1 MIIGTAGHIDHGKSA
16 LIKAMTGIDPDRL
29 KEEKARGI
37 TIDLGFAH
45 LTFSDGTVAGIV
57 DVPGHE
63 RLVHNMLA
71 GAGGV
76 DIALIAV
83 AADEGVSQQTIEHVE
98 ILDLLGVKKAVAAIT
113 KIDLVG
119 EDERAVV
126 RLELEELLDGTGLS
140 DVLVVET
147 SAITGQG
154 LPELVQALESTA
166 AGVVEPALHRPFRM
180 PLDRVFT
187 LQGFGTV
194 VTGTPLCG
202 RVDVGQ
208 TLSVLPE
215 GEDVRVRSI
224 EVHGTRRDYAM
235 ARERVALNVT
245 ARRLSLHRG
254 TLLAE
259 SGVFAATAT
268 MDCGLHLLRT
278 RSGKPV
284 KTLLAK
290 LFLGTAEVPVMVVPL
305 ETGLLSPG
313 ITGYVQ
319 IRAKQL
325 LPAARGDRFVLR
337 TEDDRMNL
345 GGGIVVDAFAQKRG
359 PRRGATAQSLKTIDV
374 HEESEALIGFLQQAP
389 TGMTIHELS
398 RRLNLDRQRVINLVE
413 KLEGEER
420 VTRDAGEDTIVARS
434 ILDPLAQRILSEL
447 SAYHSKNPLEP
458 YVPLAKLSLKRVSGK
473 RSALESTLRFLSSV
487 GRIMTSAHGIRLATH
502 EVKFSPEREHTKS
515 GVLQTCA
522 EARFR
527 FPTKMNVIERLTDEG
542 YSDVEQVLDSMIKT
556 GDLIPL
562 SDELLLSS
570 DLLQQAESALFD
582 ELRTPEGLTVSKARD
597 VLDTSRKYLVP
608 LFEYLDR
615 RGFTLR
621 RGDVRILSPS
631 RGKTVGDETE

>member
-16 LIKAMTGIDPDRL
+16 LVKAMTGIDPDRL
-29 KEEKARGI
+29 KEEKTRGI

-76 DIALIAV
+76 DIALIVV

-98 ILDLLGVKKAVAAIT
+98 ILDLLGVQKAVAAIT

-140 DVLVVET
+140 DVLVVDT

-166 AGVVEPALHRPFRM
+166 AGVVEPVLHRPFRM

-215 GEDVRVRSI
+215 GDDVRVRSI
-224 EVHGTRRDYAM
+224 EVHGTRRDYAI

-259 SGVFAATAT
+259 SGVFAATTT
-268 MDCGLHLLRT
+268 MDCRLRLLRT

-284 KTLLAK
+284 RTLRAK
-290 LFLGTAEVPVMVVPL
+290 LFLGTVEVPVMAVPL
-305 ETGLLSPG
+305 ETKPLSPG
-313 ITGYVQ
+313 TTGYVQ
-319 IRAKQL
+319 IRAKHS
-325 LPAARGDRFVLR
+325 LPATRGDRFVLR

-345 GGGIVVDAFAQKRG
+345 GGGTVIDAFAQKRG
-359 PRRGATAQSLKTIDV
+359 PRLGATVQSLKTIDIP
-374 HEESEALIGFLQQAP
+374 EDSEALVGFLQLVS
-389 TGMTIHELS
+389 TGMTVHELS
-398 RRLNLDRQRVINLVE
+398 RRLNLVQARVVSLVE
-413 KLEGEER
+413 KLEGQER
-420 VTRDAGEDTIVARS
+420 VTRDTSEDTIVARS
-434 ILDPLAQRILSEL
+434 ILDPLAQRILGEL

-458 YVPLAKLSLKRVSGK
+458 YVSLDKLSLKRVSGK
-473 RSALESTLRFLSSV
+473 RSALESTLRHLSSR
-487 GRIMTSAHGIRLATH
+487 GRIVTSAQGIRLATH
-502 EVKFSPEREHTKS
+502 EVKFSPEREYTKN
-515 GVLQTCA
+515 GLLLACTKA
-522 EARFR
+522 KFR
-527 FPTKMNVIERLTDEG
+527 FPAKKDLARNLTDGG

-562 SDELLLSS
+562 SDELLLSR
-570 DLLQQAESALFD
+570 DLLQQAESTLLD
-582 ELRTPEGLTVSKARD
+582 SLRTPEGLTISKAREL
-597 VLDTSRKYLVP
+597 LDTTRKYLVP

-631 RGKTVGDETE
+631 WGETVGGKTE